1 MTIRYSLALVV
12 LTAFAVTSTGCA
24 TLFTGS
30 SDNIVFESSPPGA
43 EVLIDG
49 LVVGRTPATVS
60 VKRPGLG
67 DKQVT
72 FRMEGYDPV
81 TFTLSKGF
89 NTVAVLN
96 LASVV
101 GWGIDILS
109 GSVMKYDK
117 RVYNV
122 DMSRGAVSFNLD
134 GLEQGLSGI
143 LCMRPSL
150 TDLPTNPDH
159 HGHPT

>member
-1 MTIRYSLALVV
+1 
-12 LTAFAVTSTGCA
+12 
-24 TLFTGS
+24 
-30 SDNIVFESSPPGA
+30 PGA

-72 FRMEGYDPV
+72 FRTERYDPV

-89 NTVAVLN
+89 NTVAGLN

-109 GSVMKYDK
+109 GTVMKYDK